1 MKRFPSIPLGVIITL
16 VISVSCGKET
26 AGDRI
31 SGYNTV
37 LKADIAEQTKA
48 SVTSSGIVSWNIG
61 DEVKVW
67 TTSGSAK
74 PFTVT
79 SINGAQ
85 ATLEGNLDAGEKA
98 DLVAVYPFNALRAL
112 SGASAT
118 IAYTSSYSYQDQAMM
133 APMAAIL
140 DGSDVL
146 HFRQLGGMVQV
157 QCPSAEIPQDAA
169 QFYLVANGNKI
180 GGLFD
185 GIQVC
190 DGMCV
195 PTTSISDNSRVVVS
209 FTNDGMDKAF
219 NVPIPSGSYHS
230 IYAAFADAAGNKIKE
245 WQVLTDVTVERG
257 DMFVRPMPSDMLRV
271 MSFNIRF
278 AHDEEEYTPG
288 DGRLWS
294 ERKLVVP
301 VALEK
306 RYFDVMGSQEN
317 TTQQISDIL
326 SSLSGYY
333 AVGKSNHNKAISELG
348 YTSTYETSAIYYRT
362 SATVLGSGSFDI
374 TQTNTRRCNW
384 VKLNY
389 AGHDFYVFNA
399 HLQVGETASNAAER
413 KAQAAAILT
422 EIRKY
427 SSSYPVIWT
436 GDFNCWDSSADDV
449 VKYVID
455 EGTMRDARAYALNP
469 HGSSGTLHYFQANN
483 PTTHRIDYVFVNDKF
498 AVQSF
503 WIDNSQQKNAPSWE
517 SDHNPVIVDLSWR
530 D

>member
-1 MKRFPSIPLGVIITL
+1 MIRTSSLVVVLMVGVFI
-16 VISVSCGKET
+16 SCGKQS
-26 AGDRI
+26 AGDEKQ
-31 SGYNTV
+31 GFNTT
-37 LKADIAEQTKA
+37 LKAVISEQTKA
-48 SVTSSGIVSWNIG
+48 SVTNSGIVSWQVG

-67 TTSGSAK
+67 TTAGSAK
-74 PFTVT
+74 PFSVT
-79 SINGAQ
+79 TIEGGV

-98 DLVAVYPFNALRAL
+98 DLVAVYPYSALRAL
-112 SGASAT
+112 SSTTAT
-118 IAYTSSYSYQDQAMM
+118 IAYTSTYSYQSQAMQ

-157 QCPSAEIPQDAA
+157 QCPSAGIPSAA
-169 QFYLVANGNKI
+169 TQFYLVANGNKI

-185 GIQVC
+185 GIEVC
-190 DGMCV
+190 DGMAV
-195 PTTSISDNSRVVVS
+195 QSPSISDNSRVIVS
-209 FTNDGMDKAF
+209 FTNDGLDKAF
-219 NVPIPSGSYHS
+219 NVPIPSGTYHS
-230 IYAAFADAAGNKIKE
+230 IYAAFADAAGNKIRE

-257 DMFVRPMPSDMLRV
+257 DMYVRTMPSDMLRV

-278 AHDEEEYTPG
+278 AHDEDGYSAG

-301 VALEK
+301 GALEK

-333 AVGKSNHNKAISELG
+333 AVGKSNHDKAISDLG

-374 TQTNTRRCNW
+374 SQTNTRRCNW

-389 AGHDFYVFNA
+389 AGRDFYVFNA
-399 HLQVGETASNAAER
+399 HLQVGETASNATER
-413 KAQAAAILT
+413 KTQAAAILT
-422 EIRKY
+422 EIKKY

-436 GDFNCWDSSADDV
+436 GDFNCWDASADDV

-455 EGTMRDARAYALNP
+455 DGTMRDTRAGALNP
-469 HGSSGTLHYFQANN
+469 HGSSGTLHYFQADN
-483 PTTHRIDYVFVNDKF
+483 PTTHRLDYVFVNDKF
-498 AVQSF
+498 VVQSF
-503 WIDNSQQKNAPSWE
+503 WIDNSQQKNAPAWE
-517 SDHNPVIVDLSWR
+517 SDHNPVIVDLSWSE
-530 D
+530 